1 MQNHPKLLLAVDG
14 SDHAL
19 NAIRHI
25 SQMFSRQFHVLPD
38 IPEAFKDA
46 RAERSINAQEFPLET
61 WKAHQAANM
70 LDFIEKARDALI
82 GSVLPEIF
90 TTNRIAV
97 IRPLWLGVA
106 ESAKLMT

>member
-1 MQNHPKLLLAVDG
+1 
-14 SDHAL
+14 
-19 NAIRHI
+19 
-25 SQMFSRQFHVLPD
+25 LPD
-38 IPEAFKDA
+38 IPEAFKDV

-82 GSVLPEIF
+82 GSGFDRKAVLPEIF